1 MALALA
7 LAHAGEARADLAVFD
22 NGRILK
28 ITSAATHE
36 SGSVTLVLE
45 GGGEMTLPPGKVV
58 RVLEDEIPDYSEE
71 LAKAATPYD
80 SLIEEMSQR
89 HGADPR
95 LVRAVVRVESNFD
108 PAAVSRVGA
117 MGLMQLMPLTARQ
130 YGTENPFDPK
140 QNLDAGIRHL
150 QSLLE
155 KYDDLSSALAAYN
168 AGGTAVERYGGIPPF
183 RETQNYVRRVLEF
196 YRGGTPSS

>member
-1 MALALA
+1 VALALA
-7 LAHAGEARADLAVFD
+7 LAHAGGARADLAVFD

-36 SGSVTLVLE
+36 NESVTLVLE
-45 GGGEMTLPPGKVV
+45 GGGEMTLPPGKVA

-80 SLIEEMSQR
+80 SLIEERSEH

-108 PAAVSRVGA
+108 PAAVSRAGA

-155 KYDDLSSALAAYN
+155 KYDDLSFALAAYN
-168 AGGTAVERYGGIPPF
+168 AGGKAVERYGGVPPF

>member
-1 MALALA
+1 LNRTSTRPLSRAP
-7 LAHAGEARADLAVFD
+7 ARW
-22 NGRILK
+22 
-28 ITSAATHE
+28 
-36 SGSVTLVLE
+36 
-45 GGGEMTLPPGKVV
+45 
-58 RVLEDEIPDYSEE
+58 
-71 LAKAATPYD
+71 D
-80 SLIEEMSQR
+80 S
-89 HGADPR
+89 
-95 LVRAVVRVESNFD
+95 
-108 PAAVSRVGA
+108 
-117 MGLMQLMPLTARQ
+117 
-130 YGTENPFDPK
+130 FDPK

>member
-1 MALALA
+1 
-7 LAHAGEARADLAVFD
+7 
-22 NGRILK
+22 
-28 ITSAATHE
+28 
-36 SGSVTLVLE
+36 
-45 GGGEMTLPPGKVV
+45 MTLPPGKVA
-58 RVLEDEIPDYSEE
+58 RVLDDEIPDYSEE
-71 LAKAATPYD
+71 LARAVTPYD
-80 SLIEEMSQR
+80 SLIEEMSEH

-108 PAAVSRVGA
+108 PAAVSRAGA

-155 KYDDLSSALAAYN
+155 KYDDLSFALAAYN
-168 AGGTAVERYGGIPPF
+168 AGGEAVERYGGVPPF
-183 RETQNYVRRVLEF
+183 RETQNYVRRVLQF
-196 YRGGTPSS
+196 YRGGAPSS